1 MRSSGS
7 TAMRCAPS
15 LRKTSVLVPSF
26 APTSKDQVTLPKSLG
41 QIMIEMNLSSSSVDY
56 VLVDYAPVQI
66 IDSGCFQPTVEAQ
79 SLQNRLKGLFKQPF
93 TAVLH

>member
-1 MRSSGS
+1 
-7 TAMRCAPS
+7 
-15 LRKTSVLVPSF
+15 
-26 APTSKDQVTLPKSLG
+26 
-41 QIMIEMNLSSSSVDY
+41 MIEMNLSSSSVDY

-66 IDSGCFQPTVEAQ
+66 IDSGCFQPIVEAQ